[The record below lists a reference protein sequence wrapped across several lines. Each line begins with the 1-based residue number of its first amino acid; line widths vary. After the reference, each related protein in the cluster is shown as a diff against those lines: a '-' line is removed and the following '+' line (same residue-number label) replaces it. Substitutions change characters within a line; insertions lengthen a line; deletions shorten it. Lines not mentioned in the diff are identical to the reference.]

1 MQTDLSNMM
10 FPICHTKRKREI
22 ITFCDEKDVV
32 FPALSKLLLGKQIH
46 EILLVISALYLE
58 IRYWIPS
65 LFPTH

>member
-1 MQTDLSNMM
+1 MM
-10 FPICHTKRKREI
+10 FLICHIKRKREI
-22 ITFCDEKDVV
+22 TTFCDEKDVV
-32 FPALSKLLLGKQIH
+32 FPALSKLLLRKQIH